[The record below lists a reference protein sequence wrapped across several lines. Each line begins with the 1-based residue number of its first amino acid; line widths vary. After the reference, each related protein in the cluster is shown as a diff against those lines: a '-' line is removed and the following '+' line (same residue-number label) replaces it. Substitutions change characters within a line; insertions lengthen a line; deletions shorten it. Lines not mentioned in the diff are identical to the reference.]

1 MLCQLS
7 RIEFQRIY
15 DRLDIKLEE
24 VGESFYNPMLKG
36 LVEDLVAR
44 GVAEDNKGATCVF
57 VPKHNVPLI
66 VRKSDGGFNYDT
78 TDMAALNYRV
88 NTIGANRI
96 IYVTDIGQELHFK
109 LVFKGGEKAGFYDP
123 KTTQL
128 DHMVFGMVCSEA
140 IVIDEKT
147 GKEVKKMEKMK
158 TRSGDTVKLQ
168 DLLDEAKARA
178 LKLFE
183 ERMQLEGAERKVQVE
198 ASKMEETA
206 ERMGISAI
214 KYFDLKQNR
223 VQNYVFDFDKMLDP
237 KGNSGVYLLY
247 AYVRIN
253 SIIEKS
259 KYGSPAELE
268 KLRAEAHVFKLTH
281 DSERE
286 LAMAILRLPEQL
298 ELAVS
303 ELQINKV
310 CDFIYEIACQIQAFY
325 QNCKVHGSEEERSR
339 ILLLDACRKVMS
351 KAFDLL
357 GMMKIDKI

>member
-1 MLCQLS
+1 
-7 RIEFQRIY
+7 
-15 DRLDIKLEE
+15 
-24 VGESFYNPMLKG
+24 MLKG
-36 LVEDLVAR
+36 LVEDLVSR
-44 GVAEDNKGATCVF
+44 GIAEDNKGATCVF

-88 NTIGANRI
+88 NTVKANRL

-109 LVFKGGEKAGFYDP
+109 LVFKGGEKAGYYDP
-123 KTTQL
+123 KKTQL
-128 DHMVFGMVCSEA
+128 DHMVFGMVCSEV
-140 IVIDEKT
+140 IVKDEKT
-147 GKEVKKMEKMK
+147 GKDVKKMEKMK

-183 ERMQLEGAERKVQVE
+183 ERMQMDGADKKVQVE
-198 ASKMEETA
+198 AAKMEETA

-259 KYGSPAELE
+259 KYGSASELE
-268 KLRAEAHVFKLTH
+268 KLRAEANLFKLTH

-310 CDFIYEIACQIQAFY
+310 CDFIYEIACQI
-325 QNCKVHGSEEERSR
+325 
-339 ILLLDACRKVMS
+339 
-351 KAFDLL
+351 
-357 GMMKIDKI
+357 